1 MKNILRL
8 SLISTSIFFILISCS
23 DDPATAPDDKINPGV
38 TEVIGSSGGDVVND
52 ELTLSIP
59 PGAFNEDHSI
69 SITDVAN
76 DGSFGS
82 NSVSKPYKISGLPV
96 GYSKP
101 IKLKI
106 KYNKPLS
113 GVSLI
118 AVGEEVFDSLS
129 GTASTSYKPIEATDS
144 AGYIVADLKGTT
156 TGLGKING
164 TSLNTVDDYDKII
177 EGVSSYAMALS
188 NHYIITYPT
197 SLASEVV
204 DVGAKLDSAYNIF
217 KRLNLNYYAEG
228 DTEYV
233 LIKFQ
238 NRVLSRL
245 LSPSQI
251 SYNLSWGHV
260 QQHKYSEIKTAM
272 GDELLERGFESFY
285 PRENRW
291 WLDAA
296 VIYYAEE
303 LFTENIN
310 FKYPAN
316 FESNAMAP
324 FKGIRAGGGI
334 NKQQQISHGSGLS
347 GVIKYLVDDAAFG
360 MQGISKTYNNITIY
374 SDPMEA
380 LIQTVNKP
388 LIEWHPDFF
397 KKYVNNEVYDL
408 PKDYFIN
415 SAQHEWTISSDV
427 DTEKV
432 YSSNNLLVGDYPDLS
447 AKLFKIN
454 LNYPGLTET
463 HDMRLSMKGIGS
475 ELGLSLLVFGIKN
488 GNTVFLGSSY
498 AQDFELQNLS
508 GFYSDNMRQFLVVLV
523 NSNGVSP
530 FLGKTSIDLTI
541 KVNNGSQGGSSF
553 DLTNNKCRVSLNVL
567 ADFIYQT
574 ADTAYFITEP
584 LYTGSQLVSGSFT
597 GNTFIG
603 IFDSIGYTGIS
614 DTFSFHDTIT
624 VTLNSALNM
633 VTDIQFSGLVT
644 NTFPNI
650 IWKTGFTAANIP
662 INVSDNT
669 VFELSGPEVCNSV
682 TDVVYSYENFNS
694 TKDIEDFRCDGNSS
708 ISLYIKFFKE

>member
-8 SLISTSIFFILISCS
+8 SLISTFIFFILISCS

-38 TEVIGSSGGDVVND
+38 TEVIGASGGDIVND
-52 ELTLSIP
+52 EFTLSIP

-69 SITDVAN
+69 SITDVVS
-76 DGSFGS
+76 DGSFGG

-101 IKLKI
+101 LKLKI

-129 GTASTSYKPIEATDS
+129 GTASTIYNPIEATDS

-156 TGLGKING
+156 IGLGKING

-177 EGVSSYAMALS
+177 EGVSDYAGALS

-204 DVGAKLDSAYNIF
+204 EVGAKLDSAYNIF

-233 LIKFQ
+233 LITFQ
-238 NRVLSRL
+238 NNILSRVLGSSKL
-245 LSPSQI
+245 

-260 QQHKYSEIKTAM
+260 QQHKYSEIKLAM
-272 GDELLERGFESFY
+272 GDELLVREFERFY

-291 WLDAA
+291 WLDFA
-296 VIYYAEE
+296 VFYYAEE
-303 LFTENIN
+303 LFTDDIN

-324 FKGIRAGGGI
+324 FKGIRAGSGI
-334 NKQQQISHGSGLS
+334 SIQQQRSHGLGLS
-347 GVIKYLVDDAAFG
+347 GLIKYLVDDAAFG

-415 SAQHEWTISSDV
+415 NAQHEWTISSDV

-432 YSSNNLLVGDYPDLS
+432 YSSNDFLVGDYPDLS

-463 HDMRLSMKGIGS
+463 HDMLLSMKGIGS

-541 KVNNGSQGGSSF
+541 KVNKGSQGGSSF
-553 DLTNNKCRVSLNVL
+553 DLTNNKCRVSLFVL

-584 LYTGSQLVSGSFT
+584 LYTGSRLVSGSFT

-603 IFDSIGYTGIS
+603 VFDSIGYTGIS

-624 VTLNSALNM
+624 VTLNSALNT

-644 NTFPNI
+644 NTFPYI

-669 VFELSGPEVCNSV
+669 VFELSGTGVCNSV
-682 TDVVYSYENFNS
+682 SDVFYSYETFNS
-694 TKDIEDFRCDGNSS
+694 IKEIEDFRCDEISS
-708 ISLYIKFFKE
+708 VYIEFFKE

>member
-1 MKNILRL
+1 MKNILRF
-8 SLISTSIFFILISCS
+8 SLISTFIFFIFISCS

-38 TEVIGSSGGDVVND
+38 TEVIGANGGEVVND
-52 ELTLSIP
+52 ELTISIP

-69 SITDVAN
+69 SITDLVS
-76 DGSFGS
+76 DGSFGT
-82 NSVSKPYKISGLPV
+82 NSVSKSYKIIGLPV
-96 GYSKP
+96 DYSKP
-101 IKLKI
+101 LKLKI

-118 AVGEEVFDSLS
+118 AVGEEIFDSLS
-129 GTASTSYKPIEATDS
+129 GTTSTIYDPIVATDS
-144 AGYIVADLKGTT
+144 AGYLVADLISSDS
-156 TGLGKING
+156 GLGKING
-164 TSLNTVDDYDKII
+164 STLNKVDDYDKFI
-177 EGVSSYAMALS
+177 EGITTYGQAFS
-188 NHYIITYPT
+188 NHYWIIYPT
-197 SLASEVV
+197 LLASEVV
-204 DVGAKLDSAYNIF
+204 EVGAKLDSALNIAY
-217 KRLNLNYYAEG
+217 RLNLNYYSG
-228 DTEYV
+228 YGRDKVFIEYQDEI
-233 LIKFQ
+233 LRAKWSRRSTYF
-238 NRVLSRL
+238 NLSR
-245 LSPSQI
+245 S
-251 SYNLSWGHV
+251 HV
-260 QQHKYSEIKTAM
+260 EQHKYSEIKMAM
-272 GDELLERGFESFY
+272 GMELLDREFFYFHERLKS
-285 PRENRW
+285 R

-296 VIYYAEE
+296 IKAYAEE
-303 LFTENIN
+303 LFTDDQN
-310 FKYPAN
+310 FKYPSN
-316 FESNAMAP
+316 FEFNEMAP
-324 FKGIRAGGGI
+324 FA
-334 NKQQQISHGSGLS
+334 
-347 GVIKYLVDDAAFG
+347 
-360 MQGISKTYNNITIY
+360 GISPKAGLTIEQEINHGTGLASIFKFLAGIPEFGNLGISNTYNKFKTLR
-374 SDPMEA
+374 DPIEA
-380 LIQTVNKP
+380 LIQSVNKP

-415 SAQHEWTISSDV
+415 NAQHEWTISSDV

-432 YSSNNLLVGDYPDLS
+432 YSSNDFLVGDYPDLS
-447 AKLFKIN
+447 AKLFKIV

-498 AQDFELQNLS
+498 GQDFELQNLS

-523 NSNGVSP
+523 NSNGVAP

-553 DLTNNKCRVSLNVL
+553 DLTNNKCRVSLFVL

-633 VTDIQFSGLVT
+633 VTDIHGSGLIT
-644 NTFPNI
+644 NTFPYI
-650 IWKTGFTAANIP
+650 IWKTGYTAANIP
-662 INVSDNT
+662 IKVSDNT
-669 VFELSGPEVCNSV
+669 VFELSGTGVCNSV
-682 TDVVYSYENFNS
+682 SDVVYSYETFNS
-694 TKDIEDFRCDGNSS
+694 IKEIEDFRCDEISS
-708 ISLYIKFFKE
+708 VYIEFFKE

>member
-1 MKNILRL
+1 
-8 SLISTSIFFILISCS
+8 
-23 DDPATAPDDKINPGV
+23 
-38 TEVIGSSGGDVVND
+38 
-52 ELTLSIP
+52 
-59 PGAFNEDHSI
+59 
-69 SITDVAN
+69 
-76 DGSFGS
+76 
-82 NSVSKPYKISGLPV
+82 
-96 GYSKP
+96 
-101 IKLKI
+101 
-106 KYNKPLS
+106 
-113 GVSLI
+113 
-118 AVGEEVFDSLS
+118 
-129 GTASTSYKPIEATDS
+129 
-144 AGYIVADLKGTT
+144 
-156 TGLGKING
+156 
-164 TSLNTVDDYDKII
+164 
-177 EGVSSYAMALS
+177 
-188 NHYIITYPT
+188 
-197 SLASEVV
+197 
-204 DVGAKLDSAYNIF
+204 
-217 KRLNLNYYAEG
+217 
-228 DTEYV
+228 
-233 LIKFQ
+233 
-238 NRVLSRL
+238 
-245 LSPSQI
+245 
-251 SYNLSWGHV
+251 
-260 QQHKYSEIKTAM
+260 M

-291 WLDAA
+291 WLDVA

-303 LFTENIN
+303 LFTDNIN

-415 SAQHEWTISSDV
+415 NAQHEWTISSDV

-541 KVNNGSQGGSSF
+541 KVNKGSQGGSSF
-553 DLTNNKCRVSLNVL
+553 DLTNNKCSVSLNVL

-584 LYTGSQLVSGSFT
+584 LIMGSQFVYGSFT
-597 GNTFIG
+597 GNTFTG
-603 IFDSIGYTGIS
+603 TYDNNGYK
-614 DTFSFHDTIT
+614 DTII
-624 VTLNSALNM
+624 VKLNGSLDM
-633 VTDIQFSGLVT
+633 VTDIYWSGVEE
-644 NTFPNI
+644 NTSWNI
-650 IWKTGFTAANIP
+650 LWKKGYTGANIP
-662 INVSDNT
+662 IKVSDNT
-669 VFELSGPEVCNSV
+669 VFELSGTGVCNSV
-682 TDVVYSYENFNS
+682 SDVVYSYQNFNS
-694 TKDIEDFRCDGNSS
+694 IKEIEDFICNENSYV
-708 ISLYIKFFKE
+708 YIGFFKE